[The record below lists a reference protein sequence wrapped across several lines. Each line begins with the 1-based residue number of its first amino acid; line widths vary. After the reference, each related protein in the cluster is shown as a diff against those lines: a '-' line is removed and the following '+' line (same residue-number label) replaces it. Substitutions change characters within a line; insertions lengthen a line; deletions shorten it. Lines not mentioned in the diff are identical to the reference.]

1 MALVFDSFWRA
12 AAYCLRPRVFLLS
25 LLPLVLIL
33 VSTVAAGYFF
43 WEPGLEMVRVAL
55 DSTEL
60 MRNAWQWLDQA
71 GLGAVKTA
79 LAPMLI
85 IFGVTPLIVMA
96 SMLIVTLIM
105 TPVVVRLVASRRFPK
120 LLVSGEIGFWRGLG
134 WALSSVLLALVALI
148 VTLPLWLI
156 PGVVFILPPVIWGW
170 LTYRVMAFDG
180 LSLHASQDELHG
192 LMHEHRVPLVAMGL
206 ICGLLNALPTAALST
221 SAMAAAAYML
231 LLPVAVWAYTL
242 VFVFSSLWFS
252 HYCLAALHARR
263 SAEPLVGNT
272 TRATEVDLQLPL

>member
-156 PGVVFILPPVIWGW
+156 PGVVFILPPVIWGMGRTPW
-170 LTYRVMAFDG
+170 ADARASSPLGGDGTDLRLVERAANCSSVDQRHGCSSIHAAVTGRGVGLHLGIRVF
-180 LSLHASQDELHG
+180 
-192 LMHEHRVPLVAMGL
+192 VPLVFA
-206 ICGLLNALPTAALST
+206 
-221 SAMAAAAYML
+221 
-231 LLPVAVWAYTL
+231 LLPCSFARAPQCGA
-242 VFVFSSLWFS
+242 FS
-252 HYCLAALHARR
+252 
-263 SAEPLVGNT
+263 G
-272 TRATEVDLQLPL
+272 